1 MLSNRSWLLKL
12 AVLSLPSKNRGGD
25 KMPKENTQ
33 TITSVGI
40 DIGTTT
46 TQLVISR
53 LTIENTASGTF
64 VPRVEITEK
73 EVIYRSQIYFTPL
86 LDRDLINAVAVSKIV
101 ETEYLAAGLTPEMI
115 DTGAVIITGE
125 TAKKENAKAIIDALA
140 GYAGD
145 FVVATAGANL
155 EGIYAGKG
163 SGAAQFSVQRH
174 QGVIN
179 IDVGGG
185 TSNYAM
191 FHEGKAVEST
201 CLNIGGHLIE
211 LEPKGDRITYISEPA
226 KIALRSSGQR
236 LQVGERVTLAQ
247 LRPVVK
253 AMAACVV
260 EVLETTKLSD
270 FTRELLMTSPLLLG
284 HSIRKVMISGGV
296 ADYVYA
302 QQGPVTMSE
311 VTAFGDFGPLLGWE
325 LKNCLEKAG
334 FILEKPNE
342 TVRAT
347 VIGTGTQSVNLSGS
361 TIHLQEKTL
370 PLRNVMVIAP
380 FPSTIPDS
388 VHGIADVIQKE
399 MLRLQINYSGG
410 TAALA
415 MKGPRTMS
423 FVDINRLAEG
433 VLLGMENYLSQ
444 NNPLVLVIEADCGK
458 VLGQCINNNAN
469 RPLEMVCIDQLEVED
484 CDYIDI
490 GKPLM
495 GGRVVPVVL
504 KTLVFN
510 R

>member
-1 MLSNRSWLLKL
+1 
-12 AVLSLPSKNRGGD
+12 
-25 KMPKENTQ
+25 MPESSSQ

-53 LTIENTASGTF
+53 LTIENTASGTL
-64 VPRVEITEK
+64 VPHVEITDK
-73 EVIYRSQIYFTPL
+73 EVIHRSQIYFTPL

-101 ETEYLAAGLTPEMI
+101 ETEYLAAGLTPETI
-115 DTGAVIITGE
+115 NTGAVIITGE
-125 TAKKENAKAIIDALA
+125 TAKKENAKAIINALA

-163 SGAAQFSVQRH
+163 SGAAMFSAQRH
-174 QGVIN
+174 QVVIN

-191 FHEGKAVEST
+191 FREGKAVETT
-201 CLNIGGHLIE
+201 CLNVGGHLIE
-211 LEPKGDRITYISEPA
+211 FEPKGDRITYISEPA
-226 KIALRSSGQR
+226 KIALCSAGLK
-236 LQVGERVTLAQ
+236 LQVGERVTLSQ

-253 AMAACVV
+253 VMAACVV
-260 EVLETTKLSD
+260 EVLKTTMLSELTTKL
-270 FTRELLMTSPLLLG
+270 LMTPPLRLENP
-284 HSIRKVMISGGV
+284 IRKVMISGGV
-296 ADYVYA
+296 ADFVYA
-302 QQGPVTMSE
+302 TQGPDTMAE

-325 LKNCLEKAG
+325 LKNCLDTAGFVLEKA
-334 FILEKPNE
+334 KE

-370 PLRNVMVIAP
+370 PLRNVMVISP
-380 FPSTIPDS
+380 FSSAIPDS
-388 VHGIADVIQKE
+388 ASGIAEVIHKE
-399 MLRLQINYSGG
+399 MLRLQVDHTWGVI
-410 TAALA
+410 ALA

-423 FVDINRLAEG
+423 FYSIDLLAQG
-433 VLLGMENYLSQ
+433 VLMGMEDYLSQ
-444 NNPLVLVIEADCGK
+444 NNPLILVIEADCGK
-458 VLGQCINNNAN
+458 VLGQCVNSHTN

-495 GGRVVPVVL
+495 NGRVVPVVL

>member
-1 MLSNRSWLLKL
+1 
-12 AVLSLPSKNRGGD
+12 
-25 KMPKENTQ
+25 MPEVNSQ

-64 VPRVEITEK
+64 VPRVEITDK
-73 EVIYRSQIYFTPL
+73 EVIHRSQIYFTPL

-155 EGIYAGKG
+155 EGIFAGKG
-163 SGAAQFSVQRH
+163 SGAALFSAQRH
-174 QGVIN
+174 QVVIN

-201 CLNIGGHLIE
+201 CLNVGGHLIE
-211 LEPKGDRITYISEPA
+211 FEPQGDRITYISDPA
-226 KIALRSSGQR
+226 KIALHYTGQR
-236 LQVGERVTLAQ
+236 LQVGERVTLPQ

-260 EVLETTKLSD
+260 EVLKTTVLSEL
-270 FTRELLMTSPLLLG
+270 TRELLMTPPLRLEHL
-284 HSIRKVMISGGV
+284 IRKVMISGGV

-302 QQGPVTMSE
+302 LQGPVTMSE

-325 LKNCLEKAG
+325 LKNCLETAG
-334 FILEKPNE
+334 FVLEKPNE

-370 PLRNVMVIAP
+370 PLRNVMVISP
-380 FPSTIPDS
+380 FSSTIPDS
-388 VHGIADVIQKE
+388 AQEIAAVIKEE
-399 MLRLQINYSGG
+399 MLRLQIDHSEG
-410 TAALA
+410 TVALA
-415 MKGPRTMS
+415 MKEPRSMS
-423 FVDINRLAEG
+423 FANINFLAQG
-433 VLLGMENYLSQ
+433 VLLGMKDYLSQ
-444 NNPLVLVIEADCGK
+444 NKPLILVIEADCGK
-458 VLGQCINNNAN
+458 VLGQCINANAN

>member
-1 MLSNRSWLLKL
+1 
-12 AVLSLPSKNRGGD
+12 
-25 KMPKENTQ
+25 MPESSSQ

-53 LTIENTASGTF
+53 LTIENTASGSL
-64 VPRVEITEK
+64 VPHVEITDK
-73 EVIYRSQIYFTPL
+73 EVIHRSQIYFTPL

-101 ETEYLAAGLTPEMI
+101 ETEYMAAGLTPEKI

-155 EGIYAGKG
+155 EGIFAGKG
-163 SGAAQFSVQRH
+163 SGAAQFSSQRH
-174 QGVIN
+174 QVVIN

-191 FHEGKAVEST
+191 FHEGKAVETT
-201 CLNIGGHLIE
+201 CLNVGGHLIE
-211 LEPKGDRITYISEPA
+211 FEPQGDRITFISEPA
-226 KIALRSSGQR
+226 KIALHYSGQR
-236 LQVGERVTLAQ
+236 LQLGERVTLPQ
-247 LRPVVK
+247 IRPVVK
-253 AMAACVV
+253 AMAECVV
-260 EVLETTKLSD
+260 EVLKTTLLSEL
-270 FTRELLMTSPLLLG
+270 TQKLLMTPPLRLE

-302 QQGPVTMSE
+302 TQGPITMAE

-325 LKNCLEKAG
+325 LKNCLETAG
-334 FILEKPNE
+334 FVLEKPNE

-370 PLRNVMVIAP
+370 PLRNVMVISP
-380 FPSTIPDS
+380 FSSTIPDS
-388 VHGIADVIQKE
+388 EHGIAEVIQKE
-399 MLRLQINYSGG
+399 MLRLQVSHSEGSV
-410 TAALA
+410 ALA
-415 MKGPRTMS
+415 MKEPRTMS
-423 FVDINRLAEG
+423 FADINRLAQG
-433 VLLGMENYLSQ
+433 VLLGMEDYLSQ
-444 NNPLVLVIEADCGK
+444 NKPLILIIEADCGK
-458 VLGQCINNNAN
+458 VLGQCINANAN
-469 RPLEMVCIDQLEVED
+469 RPLETVCIDQLEVED

>member
-1 MLSNRSWLLKL
+1 
-12 AVLSLPSKNRGGD
+12 
-25 KMPKENTQ
+25 MPEVNTQ
-33 TITSVGI
+33 SITSVGI

-64 VPRVEITEK
+64 VPRVEITDK
-73 EVIYRSQIYFTPL
+73 EVIHRSKIYFTPL

-101 ETEYLAAGLTPEMI
+101 ETEYLAAGLTPEKI

-163 SGAAQFSVQRH
+163 SGAAVFSAQRH
-174 QGVIN
+174 QVVVN

-191 FHEGKAVEST
+191 FHEGKAVETT
-201 CLNIGGHLIE
+201 CLNVGGHLIE
-211 LEPKGDRITYISEPA
+211 FEPQGDRITYISEPA
-226 KIALRSSGQR
+226 KIALLSSGQR
-236 LQVGERVTLAQ
+236 LQVGERVTLPQ

-253 AMAACVV
+253 VMAACIV
-260 EVLETTKLSD
+260 EVLKTTMLSD
-270 FTRELLMTSPLLLG
+270 LTRELLMTPSLRLE

-302 QQGPVTMSE
+302 QVGPVTMSE

-325 LKNCLEKAG
+325 LKVCLENGG
-334 FILEKPNE
+334 FVLEKPQE

-370 PLRNVMVIAP
+370 PLRNVMVISP
-380 FPSTIPDS
+380 FLSTIPDS
-388 VHGIADVIQKE
+388 AQGIAEEIKQE
-399 MLRLQINYSGG
+399 MLRLQVKQSEGSV
-410 TAALA
+410 ALA
-415 MKGPRTMS
+415 IKGPRTMS
-423 FVDINRLAEG
+423 FANINRLAQG
-433 VLLGMENYLSQ
+433 VLLGMQEYLAQ
-444 NNPLVLVIEADCGK
+444 KNPLIIVIEADCGK
-458 VLGQCINNNAN
+458 VLGQCINANAN

-495 GGRVVPVVL
+495 AGRVVPVVL